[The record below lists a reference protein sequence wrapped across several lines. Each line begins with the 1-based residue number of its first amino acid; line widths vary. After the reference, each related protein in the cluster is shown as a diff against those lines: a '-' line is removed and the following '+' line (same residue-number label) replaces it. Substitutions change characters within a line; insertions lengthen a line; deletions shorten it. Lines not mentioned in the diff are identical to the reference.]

1 MADLGSGDVR
11 EKLVGLFTDKTAAYP
26 ARELT
31 GEDYEAYQTAI
42 SEFQADDGP
51 LLNVRPPR
59 ENDHI
64 NAGIDL
70 LETIHQPNAER
81 VGVPSNLLTQL
92 VGLDR
97 LAGIQTNPETH
108 AHEIWY
114 EDSKVQFFYRPQS
127 DISGDQFRR
136 QIRNSYKNADVSES
150 AKPFPDLYEG
160 DYVAAATLD
169 LKRPFYYPIKSELTT
184 NHGGEEFERDPYAD
198 ITSDMVVEEDTT
210 SDGHRVTGDE
220 CTVMI
225 QTLFEAARDVWSKQ
239 RPWGKDVDTVAH
251 QVKEGRLKGNMVKGY
266 RMQDSGSKDK
276 TAAKIIEKQRG
287 MKGYYATVRVVG
299 FSPYKEIAERRVRT
313 IATDMEK
320 YYNSFTEQGLEPSR
334 VPPKD
339 IVDVLSSTVK
349 REHSIGVTDR
359 YSGDKFLQPVA
370 ALGGLAHLPN
380 ADINTPAV
388 DWAKQES
395 GAGVPADST
404 QFEEI
409 KHGDEED
416 DSRRA
421 WKTANEGGNRP
432 EHMSG
437 TTPPGT
443 DSRDNNGEQENDVD
457 GDGAD
462 GDGDE
467 ASDDQAFGGDNA
479 IEENQGEGEVDDE
492 DSVSEADDT
501 SEDDDW
507 MQPETPPKDSPRRGG
522 R

>member
-1 MADLGSGDVR
+1 MLNGNGGNVR
-11 EKLVGLFTDKTAAYP
+11 DKLVDLVTTKSAAYP

-42 SEFQADDGP
+42 SQFEADDGP

-81 VGVPSNLLTQL
+81 VGVPSNLLTRL

-114 EDSKVQFFYRPQS
+114 EDSKVQFFYRPES

-150 AKPFPDLYEG
+150 SKPFPDLYEG

-210 SDGHRVTGDE
+210 SDGKRVTGDE

-225 QTLFEAARDVWSKQ
+225 QTLFEAARDIWSKN
-239 RPWGKDVDTVAH
+239 RPWGKDVDNVAH
-251 QVKEGRLKGNMVKGY
+251 QVKEGRLKGNMVQGY
-266 RMQDSGSKDK
+266 RIQDSGSKDK

-320 YYNSFTEQGLEPSR
+320 YYNSFTEQGLEPSA
-334 VPPKD
+334 VAPED
-339 IVDVLSSTVK
+339 VVDVLSSTVK
-349 REHSIGVTDR
+349 REHSISLSER
-359 YSGDKFLQPVA
+359 YSEDKFLQPVA
-370 ALGGLAHLPN
+370 ALGGLAHLPS
-380 ADINTPAV
+380 AEINTPAI

-409 KHGDEED
+409 KHGNDEED
-416 DSRRA
+416 LRRS
-421 WKTANEGGNRP
+421 WKTANEGGERP
-432 EHMSG
+432 EHMADTS
-437 TTPPGT
+437 PPGPAF
-443 DSRDNNGEQENDVD
+443 REGENPGDETEDEDVD
-457 GDGAD
+457 K
-462 GDGDE
+462 
-467 ASDDQAFGGDNA
+467 
-479 IEENQGEGEVDDE
+479 V
-492 DSVSEADDT
+492 
-501 SEDDDW
+501 EDDDLEEESDEDTSDDEGSAGEDDW
-507 MQPETPPKDSPRRGG
+507 MEPDTPPADSPRRGG